1 LNNINLQDSIKKR
14 GAMQS
19 WTVHNFGHY
28 REQLALEERELPQVT
43 GSDAR
48 IKVKA
53 IGINFFDLLTI
64 AGKYQV
70 KAPLPFVPGGEAAG
84 EVVAVG
90 DSCPLK
96 IGERVMTSNTGAFAE
111 YMIAPQ
117 NATYRLPPKMAYED
131 AAAFQLIYQT
141 SYFALVH
148 RAGLMKG
155 EFLLVHGGAGGVG
168 TAAIQIGKA
177 LGARVIAT
185 AGSLEKLDI
194 CRRCGAEFLIN
205 YRRESFVEKV
215 NEITAGSGA
224 NVIYDPV
231 GGDVFD
237 QSTKCIAWEGRILVI
252 GFSSGR
258 IPEIRTNKML
268 LKNMSVIGL
277 WWGNYRLHNPQLIED
292 TQERLYRMYN
302 EGDIKPIIHSAI
314 GFTDLPAA
322 LEMLE
327 SRKSYGKVVIYVP

>member
-1 LNNINLQDSIKKR
+1 
-14 GAMQS
+14 MQA
-19 WTVHNFGHY
+19 WTVHKFGHY
-28 REQLALEERELPQVT
+28 REQLVLEEHGRPGIA
-43 GSDAR
+43 GSDAL

-96 IGERVMTSNTGAFAE
+96 VGERVMTSNAGAFAE
-111 YMIAPQ
+111 YMIAPP
-117 NATYRLPPKMAYED
+117 NATYRLPPDMAYED

-148 RAGLMKG
+148 RAGLTKG

-185 AGSLEKLDI
+185 AGSTEKLEI
-194 CRRCGAEFLIN
+194 CRQCGAEFLVD
-205 YRRESFVEKV
+205 YRSESFVETV
-215 NEITAGSGA
+215 DEITAGKGV
-224 NVIYDPV
+224 NVVYDPV

-258 IPEIRTNKML
+258 IPEIRTNKIL
-268 LKNMSVIGL
+268 LKNISVIGL

-292 TQERLYRMYN
+292 TQERLYQMYN
-302 EGDIKPIIHSAI
+302 QGDIKPIIHSEI
-314 GFTDLPAA
+314 EFTELPAA
-322 LEMLE
+322 LELLE
-327 SRKSYGKVVIYVP
+327 NRKSYGKVIVSVA

>member
-1 LNNINLQDSIKKR
+1 MH
-14 GAMQS
+14 A

-28 REQLALEERELPQVT
+28 REQLVLEERDLPQVT
-43 GSDAR
+43 GSDALIR
-48 IKVKA
+48 VKA

-84 EVVAVG
+84 EVVAAG
-90 DSCPLK
+90 ESCPLNV
-96 IGERVMTSNTGAFAE
+96 GERVMTSHSGAFAE

-117 NATYRLPPKMAYED
+117 NATYRLPAEMDYED

-148 RAGLMKG
+148 RAGLMKD

-185 AGSLEKLDI
+185 AGGAEKLEI
-194 CRRCGAEFLIN
+194 CRQCGADFLID
-205 YRRESFVEKV
+205 YRSENFVEKV
-215 NEITAGSGA
+215 NDITGGNGA
-224 NVIYDPV
+224 NVVYDPV

-252 GFSSGR
+252 GFASGR
-258 IPEIRTNKML
+258 IPEIRTNKVL
-268 LKNMSVIGL
+268 LKNMSVVGL
-277 WWGNYRLHNPQLIED
+277 WWGNYRLHNPQLIRQ
-292 TQERLYRMYN
+292 TQQRLYQLYDA
-302 EGDIKPIIHSAI
+302 GAIKPVIHSSI
-314 GFTDLPAA
+314 EFKDLPQA
-322 LEMLE
+322 LDLIE
-327 SRKSYGKVVIYVP
+327 SRKSYGKVVLKLE